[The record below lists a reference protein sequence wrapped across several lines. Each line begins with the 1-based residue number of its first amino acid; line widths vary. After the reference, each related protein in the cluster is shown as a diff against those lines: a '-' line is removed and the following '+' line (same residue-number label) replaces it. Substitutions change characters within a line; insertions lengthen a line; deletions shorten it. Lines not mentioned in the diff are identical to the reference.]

1 VADLPGLQLSA
12 SPAAA
17 IAATYVNPNQRSFQ
31 VDPRLPSRPA
41 GLVMDEESL
50 DQLRAPNTAAAQLA
64 LAAGQQ
70 GLTPA
75 GLQFVAGIVDLG
87 DIAAAFET
95 TIGLLKTRNNISFAY
110 FFKIQINLEAGDMS
124 VQCDCICTTVC
135 KRSLHEAREALE
147 LYCSS

>member
-1 VADLPGLQLSA
+1 
-12 SPAAA
+12 
-17 IAATYVNPNQRSFQ
+17 
-31 VDPRLPSRPA
+31 
-41 GLVMDEESL
+41 MDEESL

-70 GLTPA
+70 GLTAA

-110 FFKIQINLEAGDMS
+110 FFFNS
-124 VQCDCICTTVC
+124 N
-135 KRSLHEAREALE
+135 
-147 LYCSS
+147 

>member
-12 SPAAA
+12 APAAA

-70 GLTPA
+70 GLTAA
-75 GLQFVAGIVDLG
+75 GLQFVAGIVL
-87 DIAAAFET
+87 
-95 TIGLLKTRNNISFAY
+95 
-110 FFKIQINLEAGDMS
+110 
-124 VQCDCICTTVC
+124 
-135 KRSLHEAREALE
+135 
-147 LYCSS
+147 